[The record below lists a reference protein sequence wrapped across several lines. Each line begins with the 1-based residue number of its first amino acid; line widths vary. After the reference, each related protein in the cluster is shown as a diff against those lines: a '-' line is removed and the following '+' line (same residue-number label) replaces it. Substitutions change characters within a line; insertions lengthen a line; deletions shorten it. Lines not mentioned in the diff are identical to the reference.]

1 MAYELRKYTT
11 PTFSEIYENAT
22 EFVNSYKASPLYL
35 SELTDANLTI
45 IYNLL
50 LARYGE
56 TPIYNKTAD
65 IFKVKFYSLIYQYA
79 PTWQKKLSI
88 QTTLRGLSE
97 SELIVG
103 TTTIY
108 NRASNPETAP
118 TTETLDEL
126 TYINDQNTQKFKRN
140 KSQAYSELY
149 QLLRDDIT
157 EDFMRRFKIL
167 FRNIVAGDYVYVEEE
182 E

>member
-157 EDFMRRFKIL
+157 EDFIRRFKIL
-167 FRNIVAGDYVYVEEE
+167 FRNIVAGDYVYIEEE